1 MLFRRQFTIMV
12 VPDAQALLRRFHLRG
27 GQIAGGLAGLVVL
40 AVLALASPALLFWN
54 VHLAREKAVIAAERE
69 QLAARAQDVE
79 QTVKELRQKLAR
91 QEKRAERFAFLAGL
105 EPRTL
110 NSAGEGAIV
119 DTPADAGARY
129 EQARGEA
136 EALADRATLFDRR
149 LSTVEEAFGR
159 QAERLARVPSLVPV
173 RGLFGGSFGWRRDPF
188 TGLSEFHKGLDIS
201 GPAGTPIK
209 APADGVV
216 IKTERDSGYGN
227 TLALSHGE
235 GLVTRYGH
243 LSAFKVKPGEKV
255 RRGDVIALM
264 GSTGRST
271 GSHLHYEILENGVQ
285 VDPLRYIGED
295 QLD

>member
-12 VPDAQALLRRFHLRG
+12 VPDAQALLRRFHIRG

-40 AVLALASPALLFWN
+40 AVLAFASPALLLWN
-54 VHLAREKAVIAAERE
+54 IHLSREKAAIAAERE

-91 QEKRAERFAFLAGL
+91 QEKVAERFAYLAGV
-105 EPRTL
+105 EPRSLTA
-110 NSAGEGAIV
+110 AGEGSIV
-119 DTPADAGARY
+119 DAPQDAGAIY
-129 EQARGEA
+129 DQARGEA
-136 EALADRATLFDRR
+136 EALADRATLLDRR

-159 QAERLARVPSLVPV
+159 QAARLARMPSLVPV
-173 RGLFGGSFGWRRDPF
+173 RGLFGGSYGWRKDPF
-188 TGLSEFHKGLDIS
+188 TGLREFHKGLDIS
-201 GPAGTPIK
+201 GPSGTPIV

-216 IKTERDSGYGN
+216 IQAGRDGGYGN
-227 TLALSHGE
+227 TLVISHGD
-235 GLVTRYGH
+235 GVVTRYGH
-243 LSAFKVKPGEKV
+243 LSGYKVKAGQRV

-271 GSHLHYEILENGVQ
+271 GSHLHYEILENGTQ

>member
-40 AVLALASPALLFWN
+40 AALALASPALLFWN
-54 VHLAREKAVIAAERE
+54 IHLSREKATLSAERE

-79 QTVKELRQKLAR
+79 LTVKELRQKLAR
-91 QEKRAERFAFLAGL
+91 QEKLAERFAYMVGL
-105 EPRTL
+105 EPRSL
-110 NSAGEGAIV
+110 NSAGEGSIV
-119 DTPADAGARY
+119 DAPQDAGTRY

-136 EALADRATLFDRR
+136 EALADRATVLDRR

-159 QAERLARVPSLVPV
+159 QTERLARVPSLVPV
-173 RGLFGGSFGWRRDPF
+173 RGLFGGSFGWRKDPF
-188 TGLSEFHKGLDIS
+188 TGLREFHKGLDIS
-201 GPAGTPIK
+201 GPVGTPIV

-216 IKTERDSGYGN
+216 IKADRDNGYGN
-227 TLALSHGE
+227 TLAIGHGE

-243 LSAFKVKPGEKV
+243 LSAFKVKPGQKV
-255 RRGDVIALM
+255 HRGDLIALM

-271 GSHLHYEILENGVQ
+271 GSHLHYEILLNGAQ